1 MLAAKE
7 HYDLTYREFKWTIP
21 ERYNIGVDACDKW
34 ADGSGRLALIC
45 EKTSGDQARYTFD
58 DLKALSNQF
67 AHALLAH
74 GIKKG
79 DRVGIFLPQALETAI
94 AHLAI
99 YKIGAVAVPLFTL
112 FGTEALQFRLSNSRD
127 RKSTRLN
134 SSH

>member
-79 DRVGIFLPQALETAI
+79 DRVGIFRSEERRVGKECVSTC
-94 AHLAI
+94 
-99 YKIGAVAVPLFTL
+99 
-112 FGTEALQFRLSNSRD
+112 RSRW
-127 RKSTRLN
+127 STY
-134 SSH
+134 H